1 MWRGVCLF
9 FIVLLSLLLFGR
21 AAALVYFL
29 SSRRGGTSYTLHF
42 TLISVIPTEGA
53 RETSDR
59 AEGSCIGRK
68 SREEHGKKSSF
79 PDTHRARFL
88 HSAGLQPFS
97 VEMTERETRSTSRL
111 ALLVRRSAQGDIGGR
126 SRCFPLCHPEARSD
140 EALTPPPVILTE
152 SSKTPPVILSEHG
165 AAVRVEGSLLKCK
178 I

>member
-1 MWRGVCLF
+1 MVNLGKK
-9 FIVLLSLLLFGR
+9 IK
-21 AAALVYFL
+21 YFL
-29 SSRRGGTSYTLHF
+29 IYPKFYILHLHF
-42 TLISVIPTEGA
+42 TLISVIPIEGA

-126 SRCFPLCHPEARSD
+126 SRCFPPVVLSSSRQGAMAGG
-140 EALTPPPVILTE
+140 ALHLPPCPQRLPLLFPKSSSILFG
-152 SSKTPPVILSEHG
+152 SPILSPCESKDLFSN
-165 AAVRVEGSLLKCK
+165 VKFRM
-178 I
+178 

>member
-1 MWRGVCLF
+1 MIGNNCPPRHLYFSNDPKKEMSIRRSICASLTLNAEPQGNLRLCLF
-9 FIVLLSLLLFGR
+9 FSPPHLLLYGCAGGVCF
-21 AAALVYFL
+21 V

-97 VEMTERETRSTSRL
+97 VEMT
-111 ALLVRRSAQGDIGGR
+111 
-126 SRCFPLCHPEARSD
+126 
-140 EALTPPPVILTE
+140 
-152 SSKTPPVILSEHG
+152 K
-165 AAVRVEGSLLKCK
+165 
-178 I
+178 